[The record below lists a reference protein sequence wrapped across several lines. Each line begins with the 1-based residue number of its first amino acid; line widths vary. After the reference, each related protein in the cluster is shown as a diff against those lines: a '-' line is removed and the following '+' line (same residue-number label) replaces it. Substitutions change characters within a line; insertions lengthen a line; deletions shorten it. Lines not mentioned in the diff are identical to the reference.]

1 MGFDLGDILSEGPS
15 DGLVPTISDVVDP
28 FVDALDAAVP
38 SLAMFRDEE
47 VQQQQQQIPQ
57 QQQQFQAPA
66 QAQQQF
72 AAAPAA
78 PAGMLPASPMLGGGA
93 QHMFGGLLGSFDFM
107 TQAQQMEQQVPSLMQ
122 QQYVVRG
129 DMVNALPQMS
139 MIPSMGGMVP
149 AMMMAPAQ
157 QQYAA
162 PAQQQYAAPAQQ
174 QYAAP
179 AQQQY
184 AAPAQQQ
191 YHVTAMRTSTNGG
204 SFTMGA
210 YSSRASAGSGS
221 SSGQAVR
228 IVRYG
233 DAAGETLSR
242 AERVARYR
250 EKRKNR
256 RFEKTIR
263 YASRKAYAEVRPRI
277 KGRFAKKEEVEAWR
291 QAEIAMKGSSTAM
304 DSFRAADSLVPVL

>member
-1 MGFDLGDILSEGPS
+1 VDNSWLDRLDMGFDLGDILSEGPS
-15 DGLVPTISDVVDP
+15 DGLVPTISGVEP
-28 FVDALDAAVP
+28 FADAFADAFDASVP
-38 SLAMFRDEE
+38 CLSFFEE
-47 VQQQQQQIPQ
+47 VQQQVAPVQAPAPPSMQAAAQ
-57 QQQQFQAPA
+57 QQQQFEAVVSGTAAP
-66 QAQQQF
+66 
-72 AAAPAA
+72 APAA
-78 PAGMLPASPMLGGGA
+78 PAVLPPSPMLGG
-93 QHMFGGLLGSFDFM
+93 QQQQMFGGLLGPFPDYM
-107 TQAQQMEQQVPSLMQ
+107 PAQQQMEQQVPSLMQ

-149 AMMMAPAQ
+149 AMMM
-157 QQYAA
+157 A

-256 RFEKTIR
+256 WVHVIVVIR
-263 YASRKAYAEVRPRI
+263 A
-277 KGRFAKKEEVEAWR
+277 G
-291 QAEIAMKGSSTAM
+291 
-304 DSFRAADSLVPVL
+304 

>member
-1 MGFDLGDILSEGPS
+1 MDNSWLDRLDMGFDFEDILSEGPS
-15 DGLVPTISDVVDP
+15 DGLVPTISGVEP
-28 FVDALDAAVP
+28 FADAFDASVP
-38 SLAMFRDEE
+38 CLSFFEE
-47 VQQQQQQIPQ
+47 VQQQVAPAQAPAPPSMQAAA
-57 QQQQFQAPA
+57 QQQQFEAVVSGTAAP
-66 QAQQQF
+66 
-72 AAAPAA
+72 APAA
-78 PAGMLPASPMLGGGA
+78 PAVLPPSPMLGG
-93 QHMFGGLLGSFDFM
+93 QQQQMFGGLLGPFPDYM
-107 TQAQQMEQQVPSLMQ
+107 PAQQQMEQQVPSLMQ

-149 AMMMAPAQ
+149 AMMM
-157 QQYAA
+157 
-162 PAQQQYAAPAQQ
+162 APAQQ

-256 RFEKTIR
+256 WVHVIAVIR
-263 YASRKAYAEVRPRI
+263 A
-277 KGRFAKKEEVEAWR
+277 G
-291 QAEIAMKGSSTAM
+291 
-304 DSFRAADSLVPVL
+304 

>member
-1 MGFDLGDILSEGPS
+1 MDNSWLDRLDMGFDLGDILSEGPS

-139 MIPSMGGMVP
+139 MIPSMTGLAHSQPP
-149 AMMMAPAQ
+149 AMMMPAQHTAAVQ

-162 PAQQQYAAPAQQ
+162 MRSSTTGAGFNIGATSSAAPS
-174 QYAAP
+174 P
-179 AQQQY
+179 AG
-184 AAPAQQQ
+184 P
-191 YHVTAMRTSTNGG
+191 
-204 SFTMGA
+204 
-210 YSSRASAGSGS
+210 
-221 SSGQAVR
+221 VR

-256 RFEKTIR
+256 
-263 YASRKAYAEVRPRI
+263 
-277 KGRFAKKEEVEAWR
+277 
-291 QAEIAMKGSSTAM
+291 
-304 DSFRAADSLVPVL
+304 